1 MIHGI
6 GVDVALAPRFEEMEE
21 SLLEKIFTEKEIIA
35 APSSRQSEYFASR
48 FAAKEAFSKALG
60 TGIRGFSLRDIVV
73 EEDEAG
79 KPYLVLSGRAAEA
92 AEGLVL
98 NLSISH
104 DGGICIAMVTAEY
117 EK

>member
-6 GVDVALAPRFEEMEE
+6 GVDVARAPRFEEMEE
-21 SLLEKIFTEKEIIA
+21 SLLEKMFTEKEIIN

-48 FAAKEAFSKALG
+48 FAAKEAFAKALG
-60 TGIRGFSLRDIVV
+60 TGIRGFSLLDITI
-73 EEDEAG
+73 EENEAG
-79 KPYLVLSGRAAEA
+79 KPYFALSGRAADA
-92 AEGLVL
+92 AAGLKL